1 MAFRHEWKH
10 EISAADL
17 LVLRSR
23 LSAVMQSDC
32 HAAGGRYEIRSL
44 YFDDLRD
51 RALREK
57 LNGTDPREKFR
68 LRFYNG
74 DTGFIRL
81 EKKAKRNGLSE
92 KTQAVVSAQEVQK
105 LLAGDLSWMASCD
118 RELPRELYARMLAEG
133 LRPRAVVDYTREP
146 FVYAPGNVRVTLDY
160 DLRRGLSCAD
170 FLDPG
175 CPVLPVDGPPGIL
188 EVKWDS
194 FLPDLIR
201 DAVQL
206 PGRHTASFSKYAAC
220 RMTGG

>member
-23 LSAVMQSDC
+23 LSAVMQSDS

-57 LNGTDPREKFR
+57 LDGTDPREKFR
-68 LRFYNG
+68 LRYYNG

-105 LLAGDLSWMASCD
+105 LLSGDLSWMRSCD
-118 RELPRELYARMLAEG
+118 RELPRELYARMLTEG

-188 EVKWDS
+188 EVKWDG

-220 RMTGG
+220 RMAGG

>member
-57 LNGTDPREKFR
+57 LDGTDPREKFR

-92 KTQAVVSAQEVQK
+92 KTQAVVCAQEVRM
-105 LLAGDLSWMASCD
+105 LLSGDLSWMRSCD
-118 RELPRELYARMLAEG
+118 RELPRELYARMLTEG

-170 FLDPG
+170 FLDSG
-175 CPVLPVDGPPGIL
+175 CPVLPVDEPPGIL
-188 EVKWDS
+188 EVKWDG

-220 RMTGG
+220 RMAGG

>member
-68 LRFYNG
+68 LRYYNG

-81 EKKAKRNGLSE
+81 EKKARRNGLSE
-92 KTQAVVSAQEVQK
+92 KTQAVVSAQEVRM
-105 LLAGDLSWMASCD
+105 LLAGELSWMASCD

-220 RMTGG
+220 RMIGG